1 MLWMVVI
8 DVLHCLDL
16 GVSQDALG
24 NLFYDAVTR
33 SKLFKG
39 STQEERFKGL
49 WAMILVYYKQTP
61 GVSTPVQSMTWE
73 MVKRD
78 GKGPKLRTKGA
89 ETRGLI
95 PFGLRLALAMR
106 ADDDTPYT
114 QTLVKT
120 FAALFQFYCLM
131 GKAWDATAA
140 KASCR
145 EFLVMYKALSEESLK
160 HRGGD
165 IRFWKVKP
173 KFHMFQELGEYQS
186 QSLGDPSKFWAYID
200 EDFVGWIAGFASS
213 RGGAFKCASMAE
225 RTIQRY
231 RAWVR
236 EL

>member
-1 MLWMVVI
+1 
-8 DVLHCLDL
+8 
-16 GVSQDALG
+16 
-24 NLFYDAVTR
+24 
-33 SKLFKG
+33 
-39 STQEERFKGL
+39 
-49 WAMILVYYKQTP
+49 
-61 GVSTPVQSMTWE
+61 MTWE

-78 GKGPKLRTKGA
+78 TKGPKLRTKGA

-106 ADDDTPYT
+106 SENDTPYT
-114 QTLVKT
+114 QTLVKA

-131 GKAWDATAA
+131 GQAWDAQAA
-140 KASCR
+140 KTSCR
-145 EFLVMYKALSEESLK
+145 EFLVMYRALSDESMR

-173 KFHMFQELGEYQS
+173 KFHMFAELGEYQA
-186 QSLGDPSKFWAYID
+186 QALGYPSKFWAYLD

-213 RGGAFKCASMAE
+213 MGGAFRCDSMAE